1 VSESHSAA
9 KRRGQR
15 ARKAGA
21 HPRHCVESVHS
32 AGRDMLEVDMSHGE
46 GNGQGSTEL
55 ATLRGASLV
64 HGAGAELALDDIP
77 RRVAVVVNGNA
88 KNVTAEV
95 IFTLDQILAGG
106 DLFVSRS
113 LDEADEIAKVL
124 VSRGYG
130 TVLTGGGDG
139 TFSVMVT
146 KVYAEAERQ
155 GAALP
160 RFGFLKLGTG
170 NALAH
175 VVGASGSGGGELA
188 ADIGRLRQDAGSR
201 EIGLVQVDGI
211 LAPFCGFGVDAVVL
225 QDYEATK
232 KWFGGTPLEGLGRG
246 AVGYTL
252 SSLTRSL
259 PRYAVQR
266 SARCRIIN
274 RGQPCYRVSPSG
286 IVSSAGIGSGQ
297 VVFEGPAR
305 LVAVATI
312 PYYGYG
318 FRAFPFAEERADR
331 MHLRVAN
338 LSASAFLLHFRSIW
352 RGEYQD
358 ANHISDFLVQDVDLE
373 MDPPTPFQIGGDFH
387 CVTERMRVALAAR
400 RIRLV
405 DFYAPPSGGAPVG
418 PEKTPLSSRGKS
430 K

>member
-1 VSESHSAA
+1 
-9 KRRGQR
+9 
-15 ARKAGA
+15 
-21 HPRHCVESVHS
+21 
-32 AGRDMLEVDMSHGE
+32 MLHGE
-46 GNGQGSTEL
+46 GNGHVEGGSRVSGSEL
-55 ATLRGASLV
+55 EPSV
-64 HGAGAELALDDIP
+64 SSVP
-77 RRVAVVVNGNA
+77 RRIAVVVNGNA
-88 KNVTAEV
+88 KNVTDEV
-95 IFTLDQILAGG
+95 ISTLDQILLGG

-113 LDEADEIAKVL
+113 LEEADEIAKVL
-124 VSRGYG
+124 VNRGYG

-155 GAALP
+155 GAELP

-175 VVGASGSGGGELA
+175 VVGASGSGGGDLA
-188 ADIGRLRQDAGSR
+188 ADIQRLRQDAGSR
-201 EIGLVQVDGI
+201 EIGLVRVDGV

-232 KWFGGTPLEGLGRG
+232 RLFSHTPFASLGKG

-252 SSLTRSL
+252 SSLSRSL
-259 PRYAVQR
+259 PRYVVQR
-266 SARCRIIN
+266 SARCRVIN
-274 RGQPCYRVSPSG
+274 RGQPCFRVSPSG
-286 IVSSAGIGSGQ
+286 IVSSGGIARGE
-297 VVFEGPAR
+297 VVFEGPVR
-305 LVAVATI
+305 LLAVATI

-318 FRAFPFAEERADR
+318 FRAFPFAEERSDR
-331 MHLRVAN
+331 MHLRIAN
-338 LSASAFLLHFRSIW
+338 LSAAAFVRHFRAIW

-358 ANHISDFLVQDVDLE
+358 GEHISDFLVQDVELE

-387 CVTERMRVALAAR
+387 CVTDRMRVTLAAR

-405 DFYAPPSGGAPVG
+405 DFYAPPSGGGPTGLEGASLAP
-418 PEKTPLSSRGKS
+418 KAKA

>member
-1 VSESHSAA
+1 MSRDPDGAAA
-9 KRRGQR
+9 KPGAAVTVATGAPSSLPQR
-15 ARKAGA
+15 
-21 HPRHCVESVHS
+21 
-32 AGRDMLEVDMSHGE
+32 
-46 GNGQGSTEL
+46 
-55 ATLRGASLV
+55 
-64 HGAGAELALDDIP
+64 I
-77 RRVAVVVNGNA
+77 AVVVNGNA

-95 IFTLDQILAGG
+95 ISTLDQILLGG

-146 KVYAEAERQ
+146 KVFAEALRQ
-155 GAALP
+155 NTELP

-175 VVGASGSGGGELA
+175 VVGASGSGRGDLA
-188 ADIGRLRQDAGSR
+188 ADIRRLREEAGSR
-201 EIGLVQVDGI
+201 EVGLVQVDGV

-225 QDYEATK
+225 QDYEAIK
-232 KWFGGTPLEGLGRG
+232 RLLGGTPLERFGRG
-246 AVGYTL
+246 RVGYTL

-259 PRYAVQR
+259 PRSLVRR

-274 RGQPCYRVSPSG
+274 RGDDCYRVGPNGAIDGSGIPSG
-286 IVSSAGIGSGQ
+286 E

-305 LVAVATI
+305 LVGVATI

-331 MHLRVAN
+331 MHLRISN
-338 LSASAFLLHFRSIW
+338 LSVPAFARHFREIW
-352 RGEYQD
+352 RGEYY
-358 ANHISDFLVQDVDLE
+358 HPRKISDFLVRRIE
-373 MDPPTPFQIGGDFH
+373 IHMDPATPFQVGGDFR
-387 CVTERMRVALAAR
+387 CEATEMLVELAPR

-405 DFYAPPSGGAPVG
+405 DFYAPPSAA
-418 PEKTPLSSRGKS
+418 
-430 K
+430 